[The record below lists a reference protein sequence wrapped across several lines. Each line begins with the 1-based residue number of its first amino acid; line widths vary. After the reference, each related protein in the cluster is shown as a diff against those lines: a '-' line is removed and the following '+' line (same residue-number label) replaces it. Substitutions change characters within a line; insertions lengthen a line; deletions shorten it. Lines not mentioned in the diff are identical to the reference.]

1 MSEISS
7 KQDNIYKQLE
17 EIELISSI
25 YSNTNEFVIE
35 DPEAIEEFRSF
46 LTTKKL
52 PKRNIGYIIK
62 FNVDVTENNI
72 ESQTKLNTEDT
83 EVNYFQVRVFLEN
96 ILFYFSKISNN
107 FLTELV
113 ANRNDL
119 QTIF

>member
-7 KQDNIYKQLE
+7 KQNNIYKQLE

-35 DPEAIEEFRSF
+35 DPEAIEECRSF

-62 FNVDVTENNI
+62 FNLDVTENNI
-72 ESQTKLNTEDT
+72 ESHTQLDTEEK
-83 EVNYFQVRVFLEN
+83 EVNYFQVRVFLN
-96 ILFYFSKISNN
+96 AFI
-107 FLTELV
+107 FLKS
-113 ANRNDL
+113 
-119 QTIF
+119 QIIFN